1 VKRKVMEFCGA
12 FEGRASMRPGETPEQ
27 FAERVEE
34 AMQNALDRCCKR
46 LDVSVGVDFGDLRDN
61 GKL

>member
-1 VKRKVMEFCGA
+1 MMEFCGSFNGKA
-12 FEGRASMRPGETPEQ
+12 ALRSGETEEQ
-27 FAERVEE
+27 FGERVQE

-46 LDVSVGVDFGDLRDN
+46 LDVSIGVDFGDIREA